1 MFFILNSKNIYKYI
15 IKHFFVPVGK
25 LEPSF
30 FNAIPVDSQ
39 EARAGRRFNFKP
51 QPAVPGASFE
61 LL

>member
-1 MFFILNSKNIYKYI
+1 MSLF
-15 IKHFFVPVGK
+15 KHFFLLIGK

-39 EARAGRRFNFKP
+39 EARAGRRFNFNP